1 MGRRSALVV
10 GIDAY
15 EVGAPLTS
23 CVADANAVT
32 EVLKRDQNGD
42 VNFAVKTMLGE
53 PPNDAVTRQALRPA
67 LADAL
72 DQARGHDFVFYFSG
86 HGSVDSQFGP
96 AIITQE
102 GEGISMDEILTLLN
116 NADFAQATVIFDA
129 CFAGNMGQLT
139 ALSGRTFLA
148 ENVAILGASRNDQ
161 SAMSG
166 AELSPFTAVLIDGM
180 NGGAADLRGH
190 VTVTGLYDYAAQ
202 SFSATQQSPVFRASI
217 DIGEPLR
224 RVAPPVSH
232 DVLKQMPKI
241 FASGSVAYK
250 LRKDDVTKTIRAKRG
265 RALRTLRE
273 LQAGGLVAFSGHDH
287 DLAAAASA
295 AAEVRL
301 TPRGR
306 HAIRLVE
313 EELI

>member
-1 MGRRSALVV
+1 VGRRSALVV

-15 EVGAPLTS
+15 EVGTPLTS
-23 CVADANAVT
+23 CVADASAVT
-32 EVLKRDQNGD
+32 EVLKRDENGD

-53 PPNDAVTRQALRPA
+53 PPSDPVTRQALRPA

-86 HGSVDSQFGP
+86 HGGVDPQFGP
-96 AIITQE
+96 AIVTQE
-102 GEGISMDEILTLLN
+102 GEEIAMDEILTLMN
-116 NADFAQATVIFDA
+116 NADFVQATVIIDA

-139 ALSGRTFLA
+139 ALAGRTFLK

-166 AELSPFTAVLIDGM
+166 ANLSPFTAVLIDGM

-202 SFSATQQSPVFRASI
+202 SFSATQQSPVLRASI

-224 RVAPPVSH
+224 KVAPPVSL
-232 DVLKQMPKI
+232 DALKQMPKI
-241 FASGSVAYK
+241 FPNGNVYK
-250 LRKDDVTKTIRAKRG
+250 LRKGDPAKTTRAQRG
-265 RALRTLRE
+265 RVLRTLRE
-273 LQAGGLVAFSGHDH
+273 LQSGGLVSLGDHDH

-295 AAEVRL
+295 AADVQL